1 MHLVQDENGKSLAHA
16 HGDDHSHCHEH
27 SHDCSS
33 CGGDCSKETVALLT
47 YMLQHN
53 EHHAAELEQM
63 AENLKNSVWMM
74 RQSRFQKAFRSFR
87 RAICG

>member
-1 MHLVQDENGKSLAHA
+1 M
-16 HGDDHSHCHEH
+16 DDHSHCHEH

-63 AENLKNSVWMM
+63 AENLKKLGMDDAAKQISEGV
-74 RQSRFQKAFRSFR
+74 SEFQKGNMRLSLALTLVKEQLKE
-87 RAICG
+87 A